1 MKRLLFVQALL
12 LGAVSAVPL
21 LYVRARWPHVPALVA
36 IHYGAHGV
44 ADRWAPREVLW
55 GVASWPV
62 MAFIVFTWFPQV
74 RGATWFWRSA
84 RQRQVRAL
92 AVASLTV
99 FALSFAYAGIHCGKG
114 ADSVRY
120 ASPQRDGEA
129 SLNRSAKG

>member
-1 MKRLLFVQALL
+1 MKRHLFLQALL
-12 LGAVSAVPL
+12 VGAVSALPL
-21 LYVRARWPHVPALVA
+21 LYVLARWPQVPALVS

-55 GVASWPV
+55 GVAWWPPL
-62 MAFIVFTWFPQV
+62 AFIVFTWFPEV

-99 FALSFAYAGIHCGKG
+99 FALFFAYEGIHCGKG
-114 ADSVRY
+114 TDPLLH
-120 ASPQRDGEA
+120 ASPQRNGEGLA
-129 SLNRSAKG
+129 